1 MILLNGINFIET
13 EEFEHK
19 HGIEEDEEE
28 EHHHHS
34 EKYDAHIWL
43 DPTISIQM
51 VNNIEKEIAKYD
63 SKNASYYSSNTDTY
77 INELEALDND
87 FYNVVLNGKTKKI
100 AFGGPFAYAYFIERY
115 GLDFIS
121 AYDSC
126 GENGEPSVFKLKEVI
141 DYINNNKLHVIFYK
155 ELSSGSIAKTIS
167 EETGAEM
174 LEFNSLHTVTDKELE
189 DNVSYIEIMRKNLD
203 NLKKALN

>member
-1 MILLNGINFIET
+1 MIET
-13 EEFEHK
+13 EDFEHE
-19 HGIEEDEEE
+19 HGIEDDEEDE
-28 EHHHHS
+28 HHHS
-34 EKYDAHIWL
+34 EKYDTHIWL
-43 DPTISIQM
+43 DLSIAAKL
-51 VNNIEKEIAKYD
+51 VRNIENAISEYD
-63 SKNASYYSSNTDTY
+63 SNNSFQYRSNAEKYVSELNLLDYEISDVVKN
-77 INELEALDND
+77 
-87 FYNVVLNGKTKKI
+87 GRTKMI

-126 GENGEPSVFKLKEVI
+126 GENGEPSVFKVKEVI
-141 DYINNNKLHVIFYK
+141 DYIKKNNLNVIFYK

-189 DNVSYIEIMRKNLD
+189 NDVSYISIMRKNLD